1 MMQSLTLQVTRF
13 ANTTINTGKE
23 EPVKQKAA
31 ALLTYSQRTDF
42 SSYDLWND
50 LCKATHEVITAKG
63 FEGKDIVLPDGQR
76 FPLIGLP
83 YDKFLS
89 HVQTDPEEGAGFFV
103 L

>member
-1 MMQSLTLQVTRF
+1 MNVGSTSTHF
-13 ANTTINTGKE
+13 DST
-23 EPVKQKAA
+23 
-31 ALLTYSQRTDF
+31 QRTIIF
-42 SSYDLWND
+42 AKFALKQQQLVFHSRYNNLRSQ
-50 LCKATHEVITAKG
+50 VITAKG